1 MKGPAPPSEAP
12 EPAAA
17 PPADERSHG
26 QTGSPSFGSEVPP
39 AAKAT
44 ELARS
49 LRVLTSLPELGLRVR
64 WIGDRVDREQA
75 ADVAELLDAICEEAG
90 RADAAASEALL
101 AVAVYF
107 AALGES
113 PSRAELVAAAERKTL
128 LGLSRLLRSGPE
140 AVDPEPPSREL
151 PVPDYGTGRELTV
164 GERRSL
170 ARRPTRT
177 QLEKLLGDPHPLVL
191 EQLFA
196 CPKLTEVDVVRIAT
210 RRPARL
216 EALTVL
222 TQSTRWMSRRRV
234 RLSLLLNPGCPLYI
248 AVPLVHTCV
257 RDELTLVVQNTTLSG
272 TLRTVA
278 RELLEKRPPLGAPYS
293 TLQ

>member
-1 MKGPAPPSEAP
+1 MKGSAPPSDAPCPTEPHRSEAGP
-12 EPAAA
+12 RPPAAA
-17 PPADERSHG
+17 HAEGTAPGRAAD
-26 QTGSPSFGSEVPP
+26 
-39 AAKAT
+39 
-44 ELARS
+44 LARS
-49 LRVLTSLPELGLRVR
+49 LRVLTSLPELSLRVH
-64 WIGDRVDREQA
+64 WVADHVDHA
-75 ADVAELLDAICEEAG
+75 PPANSAELLDGICEEAG

-107 AALGES
+107 AALPQGAHRDELLAV
-113 PSRAELVAAAERKTL
+113 AEQRRL
-128 LGLSRLLRSGPE
+128 LGLARLLRTGTEVLERDVS
-140 AVDPEPPSREL
+140 ARDL

-170 ARRPTRT
+170 ARRPSRM

-196 CPKLTEVDVVRIAT
+196 CPKLTEADVVRIAT

-216 EALTVL
+216 EAITVL

-234 RLSLLLNPGCPLYI
+234 RLSLLLNPGCPLHVS
-248 AVPLVHTCV
+248 VPLVHVCV
-257 RDELTLVVQNTTLSG
+257 RGELRLVVQNTTLSG

-278 RELLEKRPPLGAPYS
+278 HELLEKRPPLGEPYS

>member
-1 MKGPAPPSEAP
+1 
-12 EPAAA
+12 
-17 PPADERSHG
+17 
-26 QTGSPSFGSEVPP
+26 
-39 AAKAT
+39 
-44 ELARS
+44 
-49 LRVLTSLPELGLRVR
+49 VR
-64 WIGDRVDREQA
+64 WIADRVEHTPA
-75 ADVAELLDAICEEAG
+75 ADAAELLDAICEEAG

-107 AALGES
+107 AGLGEG
-113 PSRAELVAAAERKTL
+113 PPRELLAAAERNTL
-128 LGLSRLLRSGPE
+128 LGLSRLLRTGPE
-140 AVDPEPPSREL
+140 ALDQEPPTREL

-196 CPKLTEVDVVRIAT
+196 CPKLTEADVVRIAT

-222 TQSTRWMSRRRV
+222 TQSSRWMSRRRV

>member
-1 MKGPAPPSEAP
+1 
-12 EPAAA
+12 
-17 PPADERSHG
+17 
-26 QTGSPSFGSEVPP
+26 
-39 AAKAT
+39 
-44 ELARS
+44 
-49 LRVLTSLPELGLRVR
+49 LTSLPELGLRVR
-64 WIGDRVDREQA
+64 WVADRLEHLPPA
-75 ADVAELLDAICEEAG
+75 GAAELLDAICEEAG

-107 AALGES
+107 ASLADATRRDDL
-113 PSRAELVAAAERKTL
+113 AAVAERSRL
-128 LGLSRLLRSGPE
+128 LGLGRLLRAGPDVLEQE
-140 AVDPEPPSREL
+140 APGREL

-170 ARRPTRT
+170 ARRPTRA

-191 EQLFA
+191 EQLFT
-196 CPKLTEVDVVRIAT
+196 CPKLTEADVVRIAT

-222 TQSTRWMSRRRV
+222 TRSTRWMSRRRV

-278 RELLEKRPPLGAPYS
+278 HELLEKRPPLGAPYS

>member
-1 MKGPAPPSEAP
+1 
-12 EPAAA
+12 
-17 PPADERSHG
+17 
-26 QTGSPSFGSEVPP
+26 
-39 AAKAT
+39 
-44 ELARS
+44 

-64 WIGDRVDREQA
+64 WVADRVEHAQA
-75 ADVAELLDAICEEAG
+75 ADAAELLDAICEEAG

-101 AVAVYF
+101 AIAVYF
-107 AALGES
+107 AGLGEE
-113 PSRAELVAAAERKTL
+113 PLRTVLVDTAERKSL
-128 LGLSRLLRSGPE
+128 LGLSRLLRSGSE
-140 AVDPEPPSREL
+140 ALDQEPQAREL

-170 ARRPTRT
+170 ARRPTRA

-196 CPKLTEVDVVRIAT
+196 CPKLTEADVVRIAT

-222 TQSTRWMSRRRV
+222 TRSTRWMSRRRV
-234 RLSLLLNPGCPLYI
+234 RLSLLLNPGCPLHI

-272 TLRTVA
+272 SLRTVA